1 MKSDSRLEIKEYN
14 SIDLKKLNVDIFQN
28 LSKENDKLIINNNK
42 QKFLILLCKIN
53 YNEKMVQ
60 DELIQN
66 EVQKLLGE
74 IEMEFVQ
81 TKKKEFNFQIFN

>member
-1 MKSDSRLEIKEYN
+1 
-14 SIDLKKLNVDIFQN
+14 
-28 LSKENDKLIINNNK
+28 
-42 QKFLILLCKIN
+42 
-53 YNEKMVQ
+53 MVQ